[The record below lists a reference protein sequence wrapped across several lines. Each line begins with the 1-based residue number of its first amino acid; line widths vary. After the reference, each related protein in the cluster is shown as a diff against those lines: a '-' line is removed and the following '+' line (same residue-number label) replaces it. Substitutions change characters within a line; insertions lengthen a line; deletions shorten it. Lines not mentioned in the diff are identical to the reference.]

1 MNKELPKLKK
11 GDLIYI
17 TAPAKAIDE
26 SSVLF
31 AKTIF
36 ESEGFQV
43 EISAHCLGN
52 FNYFSGSDA
61 ERASDFQKALDNPQV
76 KAIVCARGGYGC
88 IRILDRIEWA
98 SFLQN
103 PKWIVGFSDVT
114 VLHQRILNY
123 GLKSIHGTM
132 PLNFSTNTKASL
144 QSLFQSLKGED
155 FSIEAPYLKS
165 NRLGKTTG
173 KLVGGNLSILYS
185 LLGTD
190 EQIDYTDTI
199 LFIEDLAEHLYHM
212 DRMFYAFAKAGVF
225 NKIKG
230 LIVGGMTNL
239 KDTEVPFGQSF
250 EEILLAHFPYSK
262 IPIAFGFP
270 AGHQDDNRALI
281 LGAETTLLVD
291 EENSKLVFQPSG
303 H

>member
-26 SSVLF
+26 TSVLT
-31 AKTIF
+31 AKSFF

-43 EISAHCLGN
+43 EVSKHCLGE
-52 FNYFSGSDA
+52 FNYFSGTDA
-61 ERASDFQKALDNPQV
+61 ERTSDFQAAIDNPQV

-88 IRILDRIEWA
+88 VRIIDRIEWA
-98 SFLQN
+98 SFLQD
-103 PKWIVGFSDVT
+103 PKWIIGFSDVT
-114 VLHQRILNY
+114 VLHQRVLNY

-132 PLNFSTNTKASL
+132 PLNFSSNSKES
-144 QSLFQSLKGED
+144 FQTLIQALKGEV
-155 FSIEAPYLKS
+155 FSIETPFHSA
-165 NRLGKTTG
+165 NRLGEVSG

-199 LFIEDLAEHLYHM
+199 LFIEDLAEHLYHI
-212 DRMFYAFAKAGVF
+212 DRMFYAFAKADVF

-230 LIVGGMTNL
+230 LIIGGMTNL
-239 KDTEVPFGQSF
+239 KDTETPFGQSLQ
-250 EEILLAHFPYSK
+250 ELILAHFPYSK

-270 AGHQDDNRALI
+270 AGHQDDNRALV
-281 LGAETTLLVD
+281 LGHEISFHVD
-291 EENSKLVFQPSG
+291 DQKSSIIFNPI
-303 H
+303 